1 MALLLLACAVLACT
15 RCLVYFYRAQLIFLV
30 ACRREEEHVWPCAK
44 IFADYLIRENVS
56 DVDVIVEAGAGTGLE
71 PTAYPF
77 FPNLSCLPAIL
88 LPFDCRQRNEPFLD
102 AST

>member
-1 MALLLLACAVLACT
+1 VLLLHV
-15 RCLVYFYRAQLIFLV
+15 RGEREQLIFVV
-30 ACRREEEHVWPCAK
+30 AFRREEEHVWPCAK

-71 PTAYPF
+71 PTACPIF
-77 FPNLSCLPAIL
+77 RNLSCLPAIL
-88 LPFDCRQRNEPFLD
+88 LPFESRQRNEPELSNLPPFLD